1 MPSVSELT
9 ATLRDKVAGAAA
21 FGKKIKFVIDDGVIL
36 LDGTTSPPAVG
47 NADDDADVTI
57 SGSTADLVKIMNRQM
72 NAQMA
77 LMLGKIKLK
86 GDMMAAMALTKLF

>member
-1 MPSVSELT
+1 MPSISELT
-9 ATLRDKVAGAAA
+9 TLLSAKASAAQP
-21 FGKKIKFVIDDGVIL
+21 FGKKIKFVVDGDVIF
-36 LDGTTSPPAVG
+36 LDGTCNPPSVS
-47 NADDDADVTI
+47 NDDHESDVTI
-57 SGSTADLVKIMNRQM
+57 SGSATDFAKIMSREM